1 MSIMKPLIE
10 TTNVTINN
18 TFTVTTGHPS
28 VIQKGNVTKSNIYG
42 LQLWDNG
49 KNIRVYC
56 GPKSSSSTLNKLIFN
71 GTSLAGGHT
80 QTWEFSGRSNNW
92 FVGTKPKDLDNN
104 VLWDLQIA
112 RVDITKKTNYTSN
125 TDFKRLAA
133 LNTGGP
139 FPYGKNI
146 NGRTLQRAEAALSPD
161 YSTMLIATVDNYGTG
176 YFTQYSTSSTIHS
189 ELDKVPEYVDMSTV
203 PYIKEKSFKIDNFY
217 NKDGGA
223 DVIVNSIQG
232 YDLDNEGNIYIS
244 SQQSPTI
251 NKDTGKFTSHHKQ
264 IVIIPNYAYNDTNQW
279 RSVNLSA
286 FGKLDIP
293 GKHSELEGIQIIDKN
308 HCYLTSA
315 YHIAKK
321 YKNKRIYY
329 SYTDLNRIYELRWN

>member
-18 TFTVTTGHPS
+18 TFTVTTGHAS

-49 KNIRVYC
+49 KNIRVYR

-71 GTSLAGGHT
+71 GTSSAGGHT

-125 TDFKRLAA
+125 TDLKRLAA

-176 YFTQYSTSSTIHS
+176 YFTQYNTSTIHS
-189 ELDKVPEYVDMSTV
+189 ELDKAPDYVDISTI

-223 DVIVNSIQG
+223 EVIVNSIQG

-251 NKDTGKFTSHHKQ
+251 DKKTGKITTHHKQ
-264 IVIIPNYAYNDTNQW
+264 IVTIPHDSYENSSQW
-279 RSVNLSA
+279 HTLNLSKNKVVDKS
-286 FGKLDIP
+286 GL
-293 GKHSELEGIQIIDKN
+293 HSELEGIQIISKN
-308 HCYLTSA
+308 HCYLTVA
-315 YHIAKK
+315 YHAKSK
-321 YKNKRIYY
+321 TSN
-329 SYTDLNRIYELRWN
+329 SLYTSQNIIYELDWN